1 MAEKIY
7 SIALEGKDN
16 LSSTLK
22 SVKNNIEGVGKST
35 SQLDRISE
43 RFNKIENSTAPL
55 KKKLRALQAQIA
67 QMNFDGMTD
76 NDVFVRMTA
85 KAAEMKDALGD
96 AAQAVRLMS
105 SDTAKLDAV
114 IKGMQGIAGV
124 ASIATGAIS
133 LLGNENE
140 DLQKA
145 MLKVQSAIA
154 ITNGVQQVANI
165 LNKDSILM
173 LKLKDF
179 WSKATAKDIAKQTAS
194 TIANNTVT
202 KASTVAT
209 NLNTV
214 AEIANTTATKGSTIA
229 QNAWNVAKAI
239 GKAMFGD
246 FTGLLLVGVGA
257 LTTYAL
263 ATASSTDEQ
272 EKQTKAVGKTK
283 DAVKEFASTVA
294 QNCGKQIAQ
303 LQTLTTQYASL
314 HTETEK
320 NDFIN
325 KHRKEIEGVVGA
337 TDNLRGAWEKIV
349 KEKGKIVEALI
360 EIAQAHA
367 YMAGIEKIT
376 SEYIEKRQQMLSG
389 NVKYKKWQN
398 TDIVSDATAKQ
409 MGLVEGVDYKKGGM
423 NWRGEKHNLLTPAG
437 VAKAN
442 SYEIAKSRGNRQKA
456 LDDFDNAYQKKV
468 ASYLNQA
475 KVHQTKGENL
485 LKGTGYPLN
494 GNNTPTTTSSTPR
507 KSYHGTITST
517 TSSTTKSDPIA
528 EAQQKY
534 LATIKGYQKQLQD
547 GQIDEEEF
555 REKKREALSNWYN
568 SLVNLYAEGNESA
581 KSASDDVLRQ
591 LHQHYSED
599 FNKEKQNYEK
609 EQTDLQNSLKAG
621 KIDDTDFDAAM
632 AKVLEK
638 HIPNFEKYAEKIG
651 GEAIEFLKGIKKVAE
666 YFNVNVKVNDIV
678 NTPYNSPFPDT
689 LENDYN
695 AGKLSINQQIAG
707 SEKYYEAHYANFRKQ
722 FEALAELL
730 FSGELN
736 EDSKKVVKDKLHDT
750 YENMEKT
757 RKLYTELQHLKES
770 YEKEDNRVSFLNSMS
785 SDYSTVKAQIE
796 GIQNL
801 INALGDSNLTTL
813 TKMADG
819 MGAIGAGAI
828 VAGQA
833 ISQLGANSKMAKV
846 GLVASAIGQIIV
858 GYSLAVSD
866 AAKKLGWFGWIAA
879 SLSGL
884 GIVASTISQLKGYN
898 TGGIIDG
905 NSIHGDKVL
914 ARVNSGEMVLNKR
927 QQSNLFRQLN
937 NATNNNNAVGNNV
950 VFKIHGADLIGA
962 IDNYNSKMNW

>member
-7 SIALEGKDN
+7 SISLEGKDN
-16 LSSTLK
+16 LSNTLK

-43 RFNKIENSTAPL
+43 KFGKIENSTAPL
-55 KKKLRALQAQIA
+55 KKRLRELQVMIA

-96 AAQAVRLMS
+96 ASQAVRLMS
-105 SDTAKLDAV
+105 SDTAKLDAT
-114 IKGMQGIAGV
+114 IEAMNGLAGV
-124 ASIATGAIS
+124 AGVATGAIG
-133 LLGNENE
+133 LLGTENE
-140 DLQKA
+140 DLQRA

-154 ITNGVQQVANI
+154 VMNGVQQIANV

-179 WSKATAKDIAKQTAS
+179 WSKATAKDIAKQTTA
-194 TIANNTVT
+194 TIANNTIT
-202 KASTVAT
+202 KANTVAT

-263 ATASSTDEQ
+263 ATSTSTEEQ
-272 EKQTKAVGKTK
+272 EKQTKSIGKTK

-303 LQTLTTQYASL
+303 LQTLTTQYANL
-314 HTETEK
+314 HTEVEK

-337 TDNLRGAWEKIV
+337 TDNLRGAWDKIV
-349 KEKGKIVEALI
+349 KNKDKIVNALT
-360 EIAQAHA
+360 EIAIAHG
-367 YMAGIEKIT
+367 YMASIEKKVT
-376 SEYIEKRQQMLSG
+376 AYIDKRQQMLSG
-389 NVKYKKWQN
+389 NVHYKKWQN
-398 TDIVSDATAKQ
+398 TDIVSAATAKQ
-409 MGLVEGVDYKKGGM
+409 MGLIEGVDYKKGGM
-423 NWRGEKHNLLTPAG
+423 NWKGEKHNLLTPAG
-437 VAKAN
+437 VEKAN
-442 SYEIAKSRGNRQKA
+442 AYEIAKSRKNWQKD
-456 LDDFDNAYQKKV
+456 LDKLDRVTTAEIQREIKEMTK
-468 ASYLNQA
+468 
-475 KVHQTKGENL
+475 HQTIGENL
-485 LKGTGYPLN
+485 LKGTGYNLN
-494 GNNTPTTTSSTPR
+494 GNTPTSTSSTPR
-507 KSYHGTITST
+507 YRTYNGTTST
-517 TSSTTKSDPIA
+517 TSTSQSNPVEEA
-528 EAQQKY
+528 EKKY
-534 LATIKGYQKQLQD
+534 ATTIKGYQKQLED
-547 GQIDEEEF
+547 EQIDEEEF
-555 REKKREALSNWYN
+555 REKKREAFVNLYN
-568 SLVNLYAEGNESA
+568 SLVNLYAEGNEGA
-581 KSASDDVLRQ
+581 GVAITDVLQKIRQ
-591 LHQHYSED
+591 HDIED
-599 FNKEKQNYEK
+599 FQKTKQDYEK
-609 EQTDLQNSLKAG
+609 EINELQKDLKNG
-621 KIDDTDFDAAM
+621 EIDDTEFDSEMKDILENYVGDF
-632 AKVLEK
+632 EW
-638 HIPNFEKYAEKIG
+638 FAEKIG
-651 GEAIEFLKGIKKVAE
+651 GEAQDFLKGIKKVAE
-666 YFNVNVKVNDIV
+666 YFNVKVNVNDIV
-678 NTPYNSPFPDT
+678 QKPFENPFPDT
-689 LENDYN
+689 LEEDYN
-695 AGKLSINQQIAG
+695 FFKKSDAEEYAESLKIFEAQYASYIEKLEKLQSLPITDTTTQAIEELNGKIAAVK
-707 SEKYYEAHYANFRKQ
+707 EKYAN
-722 FEALAELL
+722 
-730 FSGELN
+730 
-736 EDSKKVVKDKLHDT
+736 VK
-750 YENMEKT
+750 
-757 RKLYTELQHLKES
+757 ELQKSLADEN
-770 YEKEDNRVSFLNSMS
+770 NRVSFMNSMS
-785 SDYSTVKAQIE
+785 SDYGTFKTQIE

-819 MGAIGAGAI
+819 MGALGAGAI

-846 GLVASAIGQIIV
+846 GLIASAIGQVIV

-898 TGGIIDG
+898 TGGIIEG

-950 VFKIHGADLIGA
+950 VFTIHGADLIGA

>member
-7 SIALEGKDN
+7 SISLEGKDN
-16 LSSTLK
+16 LSNTLK

-43 RFNKIENSTAPL
+43 KFGKIENSTAPL
-55 KKKLRALQAQIA
+55 KKRLRELQVMIA

-96 AAQAVRLMS
+96 ASQAVRLMS

-114 IKGMQGIAGV
+114 IEGMQGIAGV

-133 LLGNENE
+133 LFGAENENLE
-140 DLQKA
+140 RA

-154 ITNGVQQVANI
+154 ITNGVQQIANI

-179 WSKATAKDIAKQTAS
+179 WSKAVAKDTAKQTTS
-194 TIANNTVT
+194 TIANNAVT
-202 KASTVAT
+202 KASTTAT

-263 ATASSTDEQ
+263 ATSTSTEEQ
-272 EKQTKAVGKTK
+272 EKQTKSIGKTK

-303 LQTLTTQYASL
+303 LQTLTTQYANL
-314 HTETEK
+314 HTEVEK

-337 TDNLRGAWEKIV
+337 TDNLRGAWDKIV
-349 KEKGKIVEALI
+349 KNKDKIVNALT
-360 EIAQAHA
+360 EIAIAHG
-367 YMAGIEKIT
+367 YMASIEKKVT
-376 SEYIEKRQQMLSG
+376 AYIDKRQQMLSG
-389 NVKYKKWQN
+389 NVHYKKWQN
-398 TDIVSDATAKQ
+398 TDIVSAATAKQ
-409 MGLVEGVDYKKGGM
+409 MGLIEGVDYKKGGM
-423 NWRGEKHNLLTPAG
+423 NWQWERHNLLTSSG
-437 VAKAN
+437 VEKAN
-442 SYEIAKSRGNRQKA
+442 AFEIAKSRKNFQKD
-456 LDDFDNAYQKKV
+456 LDKLDRDTRAEIQSEINEMTK
-468 ASYLNQA
+468 
-475 KVHQTKGENL
+475 HQTIGETL
-485 LKGTGYPLN
+485 LKGTGYNLN
-494 GNNTPTTTSSTPR
+494 GTTSSSTPSY
-507 KSYHGTITST
+507 KSGKTSYT
-517 TSSTTKSDPIA
+517 PNNNGSTSQNNPVEEA
-528 EAQQKY
+528 EKKY
-534 LATIKGYQKQLQD
+534 ATTIKGYQKQLED
-547 GQIDEEEF
+547 EQIDEEEF
-555 REKKREALSNWYN
+555 REKKRDAFVNLYN
-568 SLVNLYAEGNESA
+568 SLVNLYAEGNEGAGVSIT
-581 KSASDDVLRQ
+581 DVLQKIRQ
-591 LHQHYSED
+591 HDIED
-599 FNKEKQNYEK
+599 FQKTKQDYEK
-609 EQTDLQNSLKAG
+609 EINELQKDFKNG
-621 KIDDTDFDAAM
+621 EIDDKEFDSEMKDILENYVGDF
-632 AKVLEK
+632 EW
-638 HIPNFEKYAEKIG
+638 FAEKIG
-651 GEAIEFLKGIKKVAE
+651 GEAQDFLKGIKKVAE
-666 YFNVNVKVNDIV
+666 YFNVKVNVNDIIQK
-678 NTPYNSPFPDT
+678 PFNSPFPDT
-689 LENDYN
+689 LEEDYN
-695 AGKLSINQQIAG
+695 FFKKSDAEEYEESLKIFEAQYASYIDKIEKLQQLPTTDTTTQAIEELNAKVEAVK
-707 SEKYYEAHYANFRKQ
+707 EKYAN
-722 FEALAELL
+722 
-730 FSGELN
+730 
-736 EDSKKVVKDKLHDT
+736 VK
-750 YENMEKT
+750 
-757 RKLYTELQHLKES
+757 ELQKSLA
-770 YEKEDNRVSFLNSMS
+770 DDNNRVSFMNSMS
-785 SDYSTVKAQIE
+785 SYYGTFKTQIE
-796 GIQNL
+796 SIQNL

-819 MGAIGAGAI
+819 MGALGAGAI

-846 GLVASAIGQIIV
+846 GLIASAIGQVIV

-898 TGGIIDG
+898 TGGIIEG

-927 QQSNLFRQLN
+927 QQSNLFRRLN
-937 NATNNNNAVGNNV
+937 NATNNNNVVGNNV
-950 VFKIHGADLIGA
+950 VFTIHGADLIGA

>member
-7 SIALEGKDN
+7 SISLEGKDN
-16 LSSTLK
+16 LSNTLK

-43 RFNKIENSTAPL
+43 KFGKIENSTAPL
-55 KKKLRALQAQIA
+55 KKRLRELQMMIA

-96 AAQAVRLMS
+96 ASQAVRLMS

-114 IKGMQGIAGV
+114 IEGMQGIAGV

-133 LLGNENE
+133 LFGTENENLE
-140 DLQKA
+140 RA

-154 ITNGVQQVANI
+154 ITNGVQQIANI

-179 WSKATAKDIAKQTAS
+179 WSKATAKDITKQTTA
-194 TIANNTVT
+194 TIANNAVT
-202 KASTVAT
+202 KASTTAT

-263 ATASSTDEQ
+263 ATSQSTDEQ
-272 EKQTKAVGKTK
+272 EKQTNSIGKTK

-294 QNCGKQIAQ
+294 QNCGKQITQ
-303 LQTLTTQYASL
+303 LQALTTEYASL

-337 TDNLRGAWEKIV
+337 TDNLRAAWEKIV
-349 KEKGKIVEALI
+349 SKKDQIVDALI
-360 EIAQAHA
+360 AIAKAHG
-367 YMAGIEKIT
+367 YMAAAERLT
-376 SEYIEKRQQMLSG
+376 TEYIEKRQQMESG
-389 NVKYKKWQN
+389 NVHYKKWQN
-398 TDIVSDATAKQ
+398 TDIVSAATAKQ
-409 MGLVEGVDYKKGGM
+409 MGLIEGVDYKKGGM
-423 NWRGEKHNLLTPAG
+423 NWKGEKHNLLTPAG
-437 VAKAN
+437 VTKAN
-442 SYEIAKSRGNRQKA
+442 AFEIAKSRKNFQKN
-456 LDDFDNAYQKKV
+456 LDNLDNEYQRKFEDLYNKSKK
-468 ASYLNQA
+468 SEENA
-475 KVHQTKGENL
+475 KNL

-494 GNNTPTTTSSTPR
+494 GSTPTSTSSTPR
-507 KSYHGTITST
+507 YNSYRGTTS
-517 TSSTTKSDPIA
+517 TSSTTQNNPI
-528 EAQQKY
+528 EDVQRKY
-534 LATIKGYQKQLQD
+534 LTTIKGYQKQLED
-547 GQIDEEEF
+547 EQIDEEEF
-555 REKKREALSNWYN
+555 REKKREAFVNLYN
-568 SLVNLYAEGNESA
+568 SLVNLYAEGNEGA
-581 KSASDDVLRQ
+581 GVAITDVLNKIRQ
-591 LHQHYSED
+591 HDTED
-599 FNKEKQNYEK
+599 FKAEQKDYQDEVKDLEK
-609 EQTDLQNSLKAG
+609 SLLDGEISDA
-621 KIDDTDFDAAM
+621 DFDATM
-632 AKVLEK
+632 KDILSDYVE
-638 HIPNFEKYAEKIG
+638 NFKWYAEKLG
-651 GEAIEFLKGIKKVAE
+651 GEAKEFFDGISILAKNFDVKVS
-666 YFNVNVKVNDIV
+666 VNDIV
-678 NTPYNSPFPDT
+678 QKPFENPFPDT
-689 LENDYN
+689 LEEDYN
-695 AGKLSINQQIAG
+695 FFKKSDAEEYAESLKIFEAQYASYIEKLEKLQQLPTTDATTQAIEELNAKIEAVK
-707 SEKYYEAHYANFRKQ
+707 EKYAN
-722 FEALAELL
+722 
-730 FSGELN
+730 
-736 EDSKKVVKDKLHDT
+736 VK
-750 YENMEKT
+750 
-757 RKLYTELQHLKES
+757 ELQKSLVDEN
-770 YEKEDNRVSFLNSMS
+770 NRVSFLNSLTN
-785 SDYSTVKAQIE
+785 DYGTFKTQIE

-801 INALGDSNLTTL
+801 INAFGDSNLTTL

-819 MGAIGAGAI
+819 MGALGAGAI
-828 VAGQA
+828 MAGQA
-833 ISQLGANSKMAKV
+833 IAQLGANSKMAKV
-846 GLVASAIGQIIV
+846 GLIASAIGQVIV

-898 TGGIIDG
+898 TGGIIEG

-937 NATNNNNAVGNNV
+937 NSTNNASAFGGNV
-950 VFKIHGADLIGA
+950 TFTIHGSELVGV

>member
-7 SIALEGKDN
+7 SISLEGKDN
-16 LSSTLK
+16 LSNTLK

-55 KKKLRALQAQIA
+55 KKRLRELQAMIA

-96 AAQAVRLMS
+96 ASQAVRLMS

-114 IKGMQGIAGV
+114 IEGMQGIAGV

-133 LLGNENE
+133 LFGTENENLE
-140 DLQKA
+140 RA

-154 ITNGVQQVANI
+154 ITNGVQQIANI

-194 TIANNTVT
+194 TIANNAVT
-202 KASTVAT
+202 KASTTAT

-229 QNAWNVAKAI
+229 QNAWNVAKAV
-239 GKAMFGD
+239 GKALFGD

-263 ATASSTDEQ
+263 ATSQSTDEQ
-272 EKQTKAVGKTK
+272 EKQTQSIGKTK
-283 DAVKEFASTVA
+283 DTIKEFASTVA
-294 QNCGKQIAQ
+294 QNCGKQITQ
-303 LQTLTTQYASL
+303 LQALTTEYASL

-337 TDNLRGAWEKIV
+337 TDNLRAAWEKIV
-349 KEKGKIVEALI
+349 SKKDQIVAALI
-360 EIAQAHA
+360 AIAKAHG
-367 YMAGIEKIT
+367 YMAAAERLT
-376 SEYIEKRQQMLSG
+376 TEYIEKRQQMESG
-389 NVKYKKWQN
+389 NVHYKKWQN
-398 TDIVSDATAKQ
+398 TDIVSAATAKQ
-409 MGLVEGVDYKKGGM
+409 MGLIEGVDYKKGGM
-423 NWRGEKHNLLTPAG
+423 NWKGEKHNLLTNAG
-437 VAKAN
+437 VEKAN
-442 SYEIAKSRGNRQKA
+442 SFEIAKSRKNWQKN
-456 LDDFDNAYQKKV
+456 LDNLDKEYQRKFEDLYNKSKKSEENAK
-468 ASYLNQA
+468 
-475 KVHQTKGENL
+475 NL

-494 GNNTPTTTSSTPR
+494 GNNTPTSTSSTPR
-507 KSYHGTITST
+507 YNSYRGTTPS
-517 TSSTTKSDPIA
+517 SSTTQNNPVEDVQRKF
-528 EAQQKY
+528 
-534 LATIKGYQKQLQD
+534 LTTVKGYQKQLED
-547 GQIDEEEF
+547 EQIDEEEF
-555 REKKREALSNWYN
+555 REKKREAFVNLYN
-568 SLVNLYAEGNESA
+568 SLVNLYAEGNEGA
-581 KSASDDVLRQ
+581 GVAITDVLNKIRQ
-591 LHQHYSED
+591 HDTED
-599 FNKEKQNYEK
+599 FKAEQKDYQDEVKDLEK
-609 EQTDLQNSLKAG
+609 SLLDGEISDA
-621 KIDDTDFDAAM
+621 DFDATM
-632 AKVLEK
+632 KDILSDY
-638 HIPNFEKYAEKIG
+638 IDNFKWYAEKLG
-651 GEAIEFLKGIKKVAE
+651 GEAKEFFDGISILAKNFDVKVS
-666 YFNVNVKVNDIV
+666 VNDIIQKPFE
-678 NTPYNSPFPDT
+678 NPFPDT
-689 LENDYN
+689 LEEDYN
-695 AGKLSINQQIAG
+695 FFKKSDAEEYAESLKIFEAQYASYIEKLEKLRQLPQTEATTQAIEELNAKIA
-707 SEKYYEAHYANFRKQ
+707 SVKEKYAN
-722 FEALAELL
+722 
-730 FSGELN
+730 
-736 EDSKKVVKDKLHDT
+736 VK
-750 YENMEKT
+750 
-757 RKLYTELQHLKES
+757 ELQKSLVDEN
-770 YEKEDNRVSFLNSMS
+770 NRVSFMNSMAN
-785 SDYSTVKAQIE
+785 DYGTFKTQIE

-819 MGAIGAGAI
+819 MGALGAGAI
-828 VAGQA
+828 LAGQA

-846 GLVASAIGQIIV
+846 GLIASAIGQVIV

-898 TGGIIDG
+898 TGGIIEG

-937 NATNNNNAVGNNV
+937 NATNNASAFGGNV
-950 VFKIHGADLIGA
+950 TFTIHGSELIGVL
-962 IDNYNSKMNW
+962 DNYNSKMNW

>member
-7 SIALEGKDN
+7 SISLEGKDN
-16 LSSTLK
+16 LSNTLK
-22 SVKNNIEGVGKST
+22 SVKNNIEGVSKST

-43 RFNKIENSTAPL
+43 RFGKIENSTAPL
-55 KKKLRALQAQIA
+55 KKRLRELQAMIA
-67 QMNFDGMTD
+67 QMNFDGITD

-85 KAAEMKDALGD
+85 KAAEMKDSLGD
-96 AAQAVRLMS
+96 ASQAVRLMS

-114 IKGMQGIAGV
+114 IEGMQGIAGV

-133 LLGNENE
+133 LFGTENENLE
-140 DLQKA
+140 RA

-154 ITNGVQQVANI
+154 ITNGVQQIANI

-194 TIANNTVT
+194 TIANNAVT
-202 KASTVAT
+202 KASTTAT

-263 ATASSTDEQ
+263 ATSNSTEEQ
-272 EKQTKAVGKTK
+272 EKQTNSIGKTK

-294 QNCGKQIAQ
+294 QECGKQIAQ

-314 HTETEK
+314 HTEVEK

-337 TDNLRGAWEKIV
+337 TDNLRGAWDKIV
-349 KEKGKIVEALI
+349 KNKDRIVNALT
-360 EIAQAHA
+360 EIAIAHG
-367 YMAGIEKIT
+367 YMADIEST
-376 SEYIEKRQQMLSG
+376 VTEYIKKRQQMLNG
-389 NVKYKKWQN
+389 YVHYKKWQN
-398 TDIVSDATAKQ
+398 TDIVSADAAKK
-409 MGLVEGVDYKKGGM
+409 MGLIEGVDYKKGGM
-423 NWRGEKHNLLTPAG
+423 NWQGEKHNLLTPAG
-437 VAKAN
+437 VEKAN
-442 SYEIAKSRGNRQKA
+442 AFEIAKSRGNIQKQIDNLDRETNA
-456 LDDFDNAYQKKV
+456 LIKSKINEMTK
-468 ASYLNQA
+468 
-475 KVHQTKGENL
+475 HQTKGENL
-485 LKGTGYPLN
+485 LKGTGYNLN
-494 GNNTPTTTSSTPR
+494 GSTPTSTSSTPKYNSYHGTTSST
-507 KSYHGTITST
+507 ST
-517 TSSTTKSDPIA
+517 TQNNPVE
-528 EAQQKY
+528 EAQRKY
-534 LATIKGYQKQLQD
+534 LTTIKGYQKQLED
-547 GQIDEEEF
+547 EQIDETEF
-555 REKKREALSNWYN
+555 REKKREAFVNLYN

-695 AGKLSINQQIAG
+695 AGKLSINQQIAD

-722 FEALAELL
+722 FEALKELL

-750 YENMEKT
+750 YENMEKA

-770 YEKEDNRVSFLNSMS
+770 YEKEDNRVSFMNSMAN
-785 SDYSTVKAQIE
+785 DYATFKTQIE

-819 MGAIGAGAI
+819 MGALGAGAI

-898 TGGIIDG
+898 TGGIIEG

-937 NATNNNNAVGNNV
+937 NATYNNNAVGNNV
-950 VFKIHGADLIGA
+950 TFTIHGADLIGA

>member
-7 SIALEGKDN
+7 SISLEGKDN
-16 LSSTLK
+16 LSNTLK

-43 RFNKIENSTAPL
+43 KFGKIENSTAPL
-55 KKKLRALQAQIA
+55 KKRLRELQAMIA
-67 QMNFDGMTD
+67 QMNFDGLTD

-96 AAQAVRLMS
+96 ASQAVRLMS

-114 IKGMQGIAGV
+114 IEGMQGIAGV

-133 LLGNENE
+133 LFGTENENLE
-140 DLQKA
+140 RA

-154 ITNGVQQVANI
+154 ITNGVQQIANI

-179 WSKATAKDIAKQTAS
+179 WSKATAKDITKQTTA
-194 TIANNTVT
+194 TIANNAVT
-202 KASTVAT
+202 KASTTAT

-263 ATASSTDEQ
+263 ATSQSTDEQ
-272 EKQTKAVGKTK
+272 EKQTNSIGKTK

-294 QNCGKQIAQ
+294 QNCGKQITQ
-303 LQTLTTQYASL
+303 LQALTTEYASL

-337 TDNLRGAWEKIV
+337 TDNLRAAWEKIV
-349 KEKGKIVEALI
+349 SKKDQIVDALI
-360 EIAQAHA
+360 AIAKAHG
-367 YMAGIEKIT
+367 YMAAAERLT
-376 SEYIEKRQQMLSG
+376 TEYIEKRQQMESG
-389 NVKYKKWQN
+389 NVHYKKWEN

-423 NWRGEKHNLLTPAG
+423 NWKGEKHNLLTPAG
-437 VAKAN
+437 VTKAN
-442 SYEIAKSRGNRQKA
+442 AYEVAKSRKNFQKNIDN
-456 LDDFDNAYQKKV
+456 LDKEYQRKFEDLYNKSKK
-468 ASYLNQA
+468 SEESA
-475 KVHQTKGENL
+475 KNL

-494 GNNTPTTTSSTPR
+494 GNSTPTSTSSTPR
-507 KSYHGTITST
+507 YNSYRGTTPS
-517 TSSTTKSDPIA
+517 SSTTQNNPVEDVQRKF
-528 EAQQKY
+528 
-534 LATIKGYQKQLQD
+534 LTTVKGYQKQLED
-547 GQIDEEEF
+547 EQIDEEEF
-555 REKKREALSNWYN
+555 REKKREAFVNLYN
-568 SLVNLYAEGNESA
+568 SLVNLYAEGNEGA
-581 KSASDDVLRQ
+581 GVAITDVLNKIRQ
-591 LHQHYSED
+591 HDTED
-599 FNKEKQNYEK
+599 FKAEQKDYQDEVKDLEK
-609 EQTDLQNSLKAG
+609 SLLDGEISDA
-621 KIDDTDFDAAM
+621 DFDATM
-632 AKVLEK
+632 KDILSDY
-638 HIPNFEKYAEKIG
+638 IDNFKWYAEKLG
-651 GEAIEFLKGIKKVAE
+651 GEAKEFFDGISILAKNFDVKVS
-666 YFNVNVKVNDIV
+666 VNDIIQKPFE
-678 NTPYNSPFPDT
+678 NPFPDT
-689 LENDYN
+689 LEEDYN
-695 AGKLSINQQIAG
+695 FFKKSDAEEYAESLKIFEAQYASYIEKLEKLRQLPQTEATTQAIEELNAKIA
-707 SEKYYEAHYANFRKQ
+707 SVKEKYAN
-722 FEALAELL
+722 
-730 FSGELN
+730 
-736 EDSKKVVKDKLHDT
+736 VK
-750 YENMEKT
+750 
-757 RKLYTELQHLKES
+757 ELQKSLVDEN
-770 YEKEDNRVSFLNSMS
+770 NRVSFMNSITN
-785 SDYSTVKAQIE
+785 DYSTFKTQIE

-801 INALGDSNLTTL
+801 INAFGDSNLTTL

-819 MGAIGAGAI
+819 MGALGAGAI

-833 ISQLGANSKMAKV
+833 IAQLGANSKMAKV
-846 GLVASAIGQIIV
+846 GLIASAIGQVIV
-858 GYSLAVSD
+858 GYSIAVSD

-898 TGGIIDG
+898 TGGIIEG

-950 VFKIHGADLIGA
+950 VFTIHGADLIGA

>member
-7 SIALEGKDN
+7 SISLEGKDN

-35 SQLDRISE
+35 SQLDRITE
-43 RFNKIENSTAPL
+43 KFGKIENSTAPL
-55 KKKLRALQAQIA
+55 KKRLRELQAMIA

-96 AAQAVRLMS
+96 ASQAVRLMS

-114 IKGMQGIAGV
+114 IEGMQGIAGV

-133 LLGNENE
+133 LLGTENE
-140 DLQKA
+140 DLQRA

-179 WSKATAKDIAKQTAS
+179 WSKATAKDIAKQTTA
-194 TIANNTVT
+194 TIANNAVT
-202 KASTVAT
+202 KASTTAT

-272 EKQTKAVGKTK
+272 EKQTKSIGKTK

-303 LQTLTTQYASL
+303 LQALTTEYASL

-337 TDNLRGAWEKIV
+337 TDNLRAAWEKIV
-349 KEKGKIVEALI
+349 NKKDDIVKALI
-360 EIAQAHA
+360 EIAKAHG
-367 YMAGIEKIT
+367 YMAAAERLT
-376 SEYIEKRQQMLSG
+376 TEYIEKRQQMESG
-389 NVKYKKWQN
+389 NVHYKKWEK
-398 TDIVSDATAKQ
+398 TDIVSADATKK
-409 MGLVEGVDYKKGGM
+409 MGLIEGVDYKKGGM
-423 NWRGEKHNLLTPAG
+423 NWKGEKHNLLTPAG

-442 SYEIAKSRGNRQKA
+442 AFEIAKSRKNWQKD
-456 LDDFDNAYQKKV
+456 LDKLDKEYQRKFEDLYNKSKKSEENAK
-468 ASYLNQA
+468 
-475 KVHQTKGENL
+475 NL
-485 LKGTGYPLN
+485 VKGTGYPLN
-494 GNNTPTTTSSTPR
+494 GNSTPTSTSSTPKYR
-507 KSYHGTITST
+507 NYNGTTST
-517 TSSTTKSDPIA
+517 TSSTQSNPVED
-528 EAQQKY
+528 AQRKY
-534 LATIKGYQKQLQD
+534 LTTIKGYQKQLED
-547 GQIDEEEF
+547 EQIDEEEF
-555 REKKREALSNWYN
+555 REKKRDALVNIYN
-568 SLVNLYAEGNESA
+568 SLVNLYAEGNEGA
-581 KSASDDVLRQ
+581 GVAITDVLQKIRQ
-591 LHQHYSED
+591 HDIED
-599 FNKEKQNYEK
+599 FQKTKQDYENEINELQK
-609 EQTDLQNSLKAG
+609 DLKNG
-621 KIDDTDFDAAM
+621 EIDDNEFDSEMKDILENYVGDF
-632 AKVLEK
+632 EW
-638 HIPNFEKYAEKIG
+638 FAEKIG
-651 GEAIEFLKGIKKVAE
+651 GEAQDFLKGIKKVAE
-666 YFNVNVKVNDIV
+666 YFNVEVNVNDILQK
-678 NTPYNSPFPDT
+678 PFESPFPDT
-689 LENDYN
+689 LEEDYN
-695 AGKLSINQQIAG
+695 FFKKSDAEEYAESLKIFEAQYASYIDKIEKLQQLPTTDTTTQAIEELNGKVEAVK
-707 SEKYYEAHYANFRKQ
+707 EKYAN
-722 FEALAELL
+722 
-730 FSGELN
+730 
-736 EDSKKVVKDKLHDT
+736 VK
-750 YENMEKT
+750 
-757 RKLYTELQHLKES
+757 ELQKSLEN
-770 YEKEDNRVSFLNSMS
+770 ENNRVSFMNSMTN
-785 SDYSTVKAQIE
+785 DYSTFKTQIE

-819 MGAIGAGAI
+819 MGALGAGAI
-828 VAGQA
+828 IAGQA

-846 GLVASAIGQIIV
+846 GLIASAIGQVIV

-937 NATNNNNAVGNNV
+937 NATNNASAMGGNV
-950 VFKIHGADLIGA
+950 TFTIHGSELVGV
-962 IDNYNSKMNW
+962 IDNHKSKMNW

>member
-7 SIALEGKDN
+7 SISLEGKDN
-16 LSSTLK
+16 LSNTLK
-22 SVKNNIEGVGKST
+22 SVKNNIEGVSKST

-55 KKKLRALQAQIA
+55 KKRLRELQAMIA
-67 QMNFDGMTD
+67 QMNFDGLTD

-96 AAQAVRLMS
+96 ASQAVRLMS
-105 SDTAKLDAV
+105 SDTAKLDAT
-114 IKGMQGIAGV
+114 IEAMQGLAGV
-124 ASIATGAIS
+124 AGVATGAIG
-133 LLGNENE
+133 LLGTENE
-140 DLQKA
+140 DLQRA

-154 ITNGVQQVANI
+154 VMNGVQQIANV

-179 WSKATAKDIAKQTAS
+179 WSKAVAKDTAKQTAS
-194 TIANNTVT
+194 TIANNTIT
-202 KASTVAT
+202 KANTVAT

-263 ATASSTDEQ
+263 ATSQSTEEQ
-272 EKQTKAVGKTK
+272 EKQTNSIGKTK
-283 DAVKEFASTVA
+283 DAVKEFATTVA
-294 QNCGKQIAQ
+294 QNCGKQITQ
-303 LQTLTTQYASL
+303 LQALTTEYASL

-337 TDNLRGAWEKIV
+337 TDNLRAAWEKIV
-349 KEKGKIVEALI
+349 SKKDQIVAALI
-360 EIAQAHA
+360 AIAKAHG
-367 YMAGIEKIT
+367 YMAAAERLT
-376 SEYIEKRQQMLSG
+376 TEYIEKRQQMESG
-389 NVKYKKWQN
+389 NVHYKKWEN

-423 NWRGEKHNLLTPAG
+423 NWKGEKHNLLTPAG

-442 SYEIAKSRGNRQKA
+442 AYEIAKSLKNRQKN
-456 LDDFDNAYQKKV
+456 LDNVDKEYNRKFQDLYNKSKKSEENA
-468 ASYLNQA
+468 
-475 KVHQTKGENL
+475 ENL

-494 GNNTPTTTSSTPR
+494 GSTPTSTSSTP
-507 KSYHGTITST
+507 KYNSYRGTTPS
-517 TSSTTKSDPIA
+517 SSTTQNNPVEDVQRKF
-528 EAQQKY
+528 
-534 LATIKGYQKQLQD
+534 LTTVKGYQKQLED
-547 GQIDEEEF
+547 EQINEEEF
-555 REKKREALSNWYN
+555 REKKREAFVNLYN
-568 SLVNLYAEGNESA
+568 SLVNLYAEGNEGA
-581 KSASDDVLRQ
+581 GVAITDVLNKIRQ
-591 LHQHYSED
+591 HDTED
-599 FNKEKQNYEK
+599 FKAEQKDYQDEVKDLEK
-609 EQTDLQNSLKAG
+609 SLLDG
-621 KIDDTDFDAAM
+621 EIDEADFDASM
-632 AKVLEK
+632 KDILSDYVE
-638 HIPNFEKYAEKIG
+638 NFKWYAEKLG
-651 GEAIEFLKGIKKVAE
+651 GEAKEFFDGISILAKNFDVKVS
-666 YFNVNVKVNDIV
+666 VNDIV
-678 NTPYNSPFPDT
+678 QKPFENPFPDT
-689 LENDYN
+689 LEEDYN
-695 AGKLSINQQIAG
+695 FFKKSDAEEYAESLKIFEAQYASYIEKLEKLRQLPQTEATTQAIEELNAKIA
-707 SEKYYEAHYANFRKQ
+707 SVKEKYAN
-722 FEALAELL
+722 
-730 FSGELN
+730 
-736 EDSKKVVKDKLHDT
+736 VK
-750 YENMEKT
+750 
-757 RKLYTELQHLKES
+757 ELQKSLVDEN
-770 YEKEDNRVSFLNSMS
+770 NRVSFMNSMTN
-785 SDYSTVKAQIE
+785 DYSTFKTQIE

-801 INALGDSNLTTL
+801 INALGDSNLSTL
-813 TKMADG
+813 NKMADG
-819 MGAIGAGAI
+819 MGALGAGAI

-846 GLVASAIGQIIV
+846 GLIASAIGQIIV

-898 TGGIIDG
+898 TGGIIEG

-937 NATNNNNAVGNNV
+937 NATYNNNAVGNNV
-950 VFKIHGADLIGA
+950 VFTIHGADLIGA
-962 IDNYNSKMNW
+962 IDNYNNKMNW

>member
-7 SIALEGKDN
+7 SISLEGKDN
-16 LSSTLK
+16 LSNTLK

-55 KKKLRALQAQIA
+55 KKRLRELQAMIA
-67 QMNFDGMTD
+67 QMNFDGLTD

-96 AAQAVRLMS
+96 ASQAVRLMS
-105 SDTAKLDAV
+105 SDTAKLDAT
-114 IKGMQGIAGV
+114 IEAMQGLAGV
-124 ASIATGAIS
+124 AGVATGAIS
-133 LLGNENE
+133 LLGTENE
-140 DLQKA
+140 DLQRA

-154 ITNGVQQVANI
+154 VMNGVQQIANV

-179 WSKATAKDIAKQTAS
+179 WSKATAKDIAKQTTA
-194 TIANNTVT
+194 TIANNTIT

-263 ATASSTDEQ
+263 ATSNSTEEQ
-272 EKQTKAVGKTK
+272 EKQTNSIGKTK
-283 DAVKEFASTVA
+283 EAVKEFATTVA

-303 LQTLTTQYASL
+303 LETLTTQYTSL
-314 HTETEK
+314 HTEVEK

-337 TDNLRGAWEKIV
+337 TDNLRGAWDKIVKNKDRIVNALTEIAIAHGHMANIEKIV
-349 KEKGKIVEALI
+349 TA
-360 EIAQAHA
+360 
-367 YMAGIEKIT
+367 
-376 SEYIEKRQQMLSG
+376 YIEKRQQMLSG
-389 NVKYKKWQN
+389 SVHYKKWQN
-398 TDIVSDATAKQ
+398 TDIVSNENIKQ

-423 NWRGEKHNLLTPAG
+423 NWKGEKHNLLTPAG
-437 VAKAN
+437 VEKAN
-442 SYEIAKSRGNRQKA
+442 AFEIAKSRKNFQKD
-456 LDDFDNAYQKKV
+456 LDKLDRDTRAEIQSEIKEMTK
-468 ASYLNQA
+468 
-475 KVHQTKGENL
+475 HQTIGENL

-494 GNNTPTTTSSTPR
+494 GSTPTSTSSTPR
-507 KSYHGTITST
+507 YNSYHGNTS
-517 TSSTTKSDPIA
+517 TSSTTQNNPVEDVQRKF
-528 EAQQKY
+528 
-534 LATIKGYQKQLQD
+534 LTTVKGYQKQLED
-547 GQIDEEEF
+547 EQIDEEEF
-555 REKKREALSNWYN
+555 REKKREAFVNLYN
-568 SLVNLYAEGNESA
+568 SLVNLYAEGNEGAGVAITDVLNKIRQHDTEDFKAEQKDYQDEVKDLEKSLLDGEISDADFDATMKDILSDYIDNFKWYAEKLGGEA
-581 KSASDDVLRQ
+581 KEFFDGISILAKNFDVKVSVNDIIQKPFENPFPYTLEEDYNFFKKSDAEEYAESLKIFEAQYASYIEKLEKLRQ
-591 LHQHYSED
+591 LP
-599 FNKEKQNYEK
+599 
-609 EQTDLQNSLKAG
+609 QTEATTQAIEELNA
-621 KIDDTDFDAAM
+621 KIASV
-632 AKVLEK
+632 K
-638 HIPNFEKYAEKIG
+638 EKYA
-651 GEAIEFLKGIKKVAE
+651 
-666 YFNVNVKVNDIV
+666 NVK
-678 NTPYNSPFPDT
+678 
-689 LENDYN
+689 
-695 AGKLSINQQIAG
+695 
-707 SEKYYEAHYANFRKQ
+707 
-722 FEALAELL
+722 
-730 FSGELN
+730 
-736 EDSKKVVKDKLHDT
+736 
-750 YENMEKT
+750 
-757 RKLYTELQHLKES
+757 ELQKSLVDEN
-770 YEKEDNRVSFLNSMS
+770 NRVSFMNSMAN
-785 SDYSTVKAQIE
+785 DYGTFKTQIE

-819 MGAIGAGAI
+819 MGALGAGAI
-828 VAGQA
+828 LAGQA

-846 GLVASAIGQIIV
+846 GLIASAIGQVIV

-898 TGGIIDG
+898 TGGIIEG

-937 NATNNNNAVGNNV
+937 NATNNASAFGGNV
-950 VFKIHGADLIGA
+950 TFTIHGSELIGVL
-962 IDNYNSKMNW
+962 DNYNSKMNW

>member
-7 SIALEGKDN
+7 SISLEGKDN
-16 LSSTLK
+16 LSNTLK

-35 SQLDRISE
+35 SQLDKISE
-43 RFNKIENSTAPL
+43 KFGKIENSTAPL
-55 KKKLRALQAQIA
+55 KKRLRELQAMIA

-96 AAQAVRLMS
+96 ARQAVLLMS

-114 IKGMQGIAGV
+114 IEGMQGIAGV

-133 LLGNENE
+133 LFGTENENLE
-140 DLQKA
+140 RA

-154 ITNGVQQVANI
+154 ITNGVQQIANI

-179 WSKATAKDIAKQTAS
+179 WSKATAKDIAKQTTA
-194 TIANNTVT
+194 TIANNAVT
-202 KASTVAT
+202 KASTTAT

-263 ATASSTDEQ
+263 ATSQSTDEQ
-272 EKQTKAVGKTK
+272 EKQTQSIGKTK
-283 DAVKEFASTVA
+283 DAVKEFATTVA

-303 LQTLTTQYASL
+303 LQALTTEYASL

-337 TDNLRGAWEKIV
+337 TDNLRAAWEKIV
-349 KEKGKIVEALI
+349 NKKDDIVKALM
-360 EIAQAHA
+360 EIAKAHG
-367 YMAGIEKIT
+367 YMAAAERLT
-376 SEYIEKRQQMLSG
+376 TEYIEKRQQMESG
-389 NVKYKKWQN
+389 NVHYKKWEN
-398 TDIVSDATAKQ
+398 TDIVSADAAKK
-409 MGLVEGVDYKKGGM
+409 MGLIEGVDYKKGGM
-423 NWRGEKHNLLTPAG
+423 NWKGEKHDLLTPAG

-442 SYEIAKSRGNRQKA
+442 AFEIAKSRKNFQKN
-456 LDDFDNAYQKKV
+456 LDNLDKEYQRKFEDLYNKSKKSEENAKNLV
-468 ASYLNQA
+468 
-475 KVHQTKGENL
+475 KGS
-485 LKGTGYPLN
+485 GYPLD
-494 GNNTPTTTSSTPR
+494 GSTPTSTSSTPR
-507 KSYHGTITST
+507 YRTYNGTTST
-517 TSSTTKSDPIA
+517 TSTSQNNPVEDV
-528 EAQQKY
+528 QRKY
-534 LATIKGYQKQLQD
+534 LTTIKGYQKQLED
-547 GQIDEEEF
+547 EQIDETEF
-555 REKKREALSNWYN
+555 REKKREAFVNLYN
-568 SLVNLYAEGNESA
+568 SLVNLYAEGNDGA
-581 KSASDDVLRQ
+581 GVAITDVLQKIRQ
-591 LHQHYSED
+591 HDTED
-599 FNKEKQNYEK
+599 FKAEQKDYQDEVKELEK
-609 EQTDLQNSLKAG
+609 SLLDG
-621 KIDDTDFDAAM
+621 EIDDTEFDATM
-632 AKVLEK
+632 KDILSDYVE
-638 HIPNFEKYAEKIG
+638 NFKWYAEKLG
-651 GEAIEFLKGIKKVAE
+651 GEAKEFFDGISILAKNFDVKVS
-666 YFNVNVKVNDIV
+666 VNDIV
-678 NTPYNSPFPDT
+678 QKPFDSPFADT
-689 LENDYN
+689 LEEDYN
-695 AGKLSINQQIAG
+695 FFKKSDAEEYEESLKIFEAQYASYIDKIEKLQQLPTTDTTTQAIEELNAKIAAVK
-707 SEKYYEAHYANFRKQ
+707 EKYAN
-722 FEALAELL
+722 
-730 FSGELN
+730 
-736 EDSKKVVKDKLHDT
+736 VKDLQKSLAD
-750 YENMEKT
+750 EN
-757 RKLYTELQHLKES
+757 
-770 YEKEDNRVSFLNSMS
+770 NRVSFMNSMTN
-785 SDYSTVKAQIE
+785 DYGTFKTQIE

-819 MGAIGAGAI
+819 MGALCAGAI

-846 GLVASAIGQIIV
+846 GLIASAIGQVIV

-898 TGGIIDG
+898 TGGIIEG

-914 ARVNSGEMVLNKR
+914 ARINSGEMVLNKR

-937 NATNNNNAVGNNV
+937 NATYNNNAVGNNV
-950 VFKIHGADLIGA
+950 VFTIHGSELVGV

>member
-16 LSSTLK
+16 LSNTLK

-43 RFNKIENSTAPL
+43 RFAKIENSTAPL
-55 KKKLRALQAQIA
+55 KKRLRELQAMIA
-67 QMNFDGMTD
+67 QMNFDGLTD

-85 KAAEMKDALGD
+85 QAAQMKDALGD

-114 IKGMQGIAGV
+114 ITGMQGIAGV

-140 DLQKA
+140 DLQRA

-179 WSKATAKDIAKQTAS
+179 WSKALAKDTAKQTAS

-229 QNAWNVAKAI
+229 QNAWNVAKAV

-263 ATASSTDEQ
+263 ATSNSTDEQ
-272 EKQTKAVGKTK
+272 EKQTKSIGKTK

-303 LQTLTTQYASL
+303 LQTLTTQYSSL
-314 HTETEK
+314 HTEAEK

-325 KHRKEIEGVVGA
+325 KHRKEIEGVTGA

-349 KEKGKIVEALI
+349 KNKDKIVKALT
-360 EIAQAHA
+360 EIAIAHG
-367 YMAGIEKIT
+367 YMANIEKKVT
-376 SEYIEKRQQMLSG
+376 AYIEKRQQMLSG

-398 TDIVSDATAKQ
+398 TDIVNDENIKQ
-409 MGLVEGVDYKKGGM
+409 MGLIEGVDYKKGGM
-423 NWRGEKHNLLTPAG
+423 NWKGQKHNLLTPAG

-442 SYEIAKSRGNRQKA
+442 AFEIAKSRGNHQKA
-456 LDDFDNAYQKKV
+456 LDKLDRDTRAEIRNEIKEMTK
-468 ASYLNQA
+468 
-475 KVHQTKGENL
+475 HQTLGENL
-485 LKGTGYPLN
+485 LKGTGYNLN
-494 GNNTPTTTSSTPR
+494 GSTPSTSSTPKY
-507 KSYHGTITST
+507 KSYNGTTST
-517 TSSTTKSDPIA
+517 TSSNTSSNTQSDPIA

-534 LATIKGYQKQLQD
+534 LTTVKGYQKQLED
-547 GQIDEEEF
+547 EQIDEEEF
-555 REKKREALSNWYN
+555 REKKREAFVNLYN
-568 SLVNLYAEGNESA
+568 NLVNLYAEGNDGA
-581 KSASDDVLRQ
+581 GVAITDVLQKIRQ
-591 LHQHYSED
+591 HDTED
-599 FNKEKQNYEK
+599 FKAEQKDYQDEVKDLEKSYLDGE
-609 EQTDLQNSLKAG
+609 
-621 KIDDTDFDAAM
+621 IDEADFDATM
-632 AKVLEK
+632 KDILSDYVD
-638 HIPNFEKYAEKIG
+638 NFKWYAEKLG
-651 GEAIEFLKGIKKVAE
+651 GEAKEFFDGISVLAKNFGVKVE
-666 YFNVNVKVNDIV
+666 VNDILQK
-678 NTPYNSPFPDT
+678 PFDSPFPDT
-689 LENDYN
+689 LEEDYN
-695 AGKLSINQQIAG
+695 FFKKSEAEDLAESLKILEAQYASYIEKIEKLKQLPTTDATTQAIEELNAKVVAVK
-707 SEKYYEAHYANFRKQ
+707 EKYAN
-722 FEALAELL
+722 
-730 FSGELN
+730 
-736 EDSKKVVKDKLHDT
+736 VK
-750 YENMEKT
+750 
-757 RKLYTELQHLKES
+757 ELQKSLEN
-770 YEKEDNRVSFLNSMS
+770 EDNRVSFINSMAN
-785 SDYSTVKAQIE
+785 DYGTFKTQIE

-937 NATNNNNAVGNNV
+937 NATYNNNAVGNNV

>member
-7 SIALEGKDN
+7 SISLEGKDN
-16 LSSTLK
+16 LSNTLK
-22 SVKNNIEGVGKST
+22 SVKNNIEGVTKST

-43 RFNKIENSTAPL
+43 KFGKIENSTAPL
-55 KKKLRALQAQIA
+55 KKRLRELQAMIA

-96 AAQAVRLMS
+96 ASQAVRLMS

-114 IKGMQGIAGV
+114 IEGMQGIAGV

-133 LLGNENE
+133 LFGTENENLE
-140 DLQKA
+140 RA

-154 ITNGVQQVANI
+154 ITNGVQQIANI

-194 TIANNTVT
+194 TIANNAVT
-202 KASTVAT
+202 KASTTAT

-263 ATASSTDEQ
+263 ATSQSTDEQ

-303 LQTLTTQYASL
+303 LQTLTTQYSSL
-314 HTETEK
+314 HTEVEK

-337 TDNLRGAWEKIV
+337 TDNLRGAWDKIV
-349 KEKGKIVEALI
+349 KNKDKIVNALT
-360 EIAQAHA
+360 EIAIAHA
-367 YMAGIEKIT
+367 YMTSIEKKV
-376 SEYIEKRQQMLSG
+376 SAYIEKRQQMLSG

-398 TDIVSDATAKQ
+398 TDIVNDENIKQ
-409 MGLVEGVDYKKGGM
+409 MGLVEGIDYKKGGM
-423 NWRGEKHNLLTPAG
+423 NWKGEKHNLLTPSG

-442 SYEIAKSRGNRQKA
+442 AFEITKSRKNWQKN
-456 LDDFDNAYQKKV
+456 LDKLDRDTRAEIQSEIKEMTK
-468 ASYLNQA
+468 
-475 KVHQTKGENL
+475 HQTLGDNL
-485 LKGTGYPLN
+485 LKGTGY
-494 GNNTPTTTSSTPR
+494 NNTPTTSSTP
-507 KSYHGTITST
+507 KYNSHHGTTST
-517 TSSTTKSDPIA
+517 TSSTTQSNPVA
-528 EAQQKY
+528 EAQQKF
-534 LATIKGYQKQLQD
+534 LATIKGYQKQLED
-547 GQIDEEEF
+547 EQIDEEEF
-555 REKKREALSNWYN
+555 REKKRDAFVNLYN
-568 SLVNLYAEGNESA
+568 NLVNLYAEGNDDA
-581 KSASDDVLRQ
+581 GVAITDVLHQ
-591 LHQHYSED
+591 IHQHDIED
-599 FNKEKQNYEK
+599 FKKEKKDYED
-609 EQTDLQNSLKAG
+609 EINDLQKSLKEG
-621 KIDDTDFDAAM
+621 EIDDADFDAGM
-632 AKVLEK
+632 KDILEDYVGD
-638 HIPNFEKYAEKIG
+638 FEWFAEKIG
-651 GEAIEFLKGIKKVAE
+651 GEEQEFLKGIKTIAE
-666 YFNVNVKVNDIV
+666 YFNVNDIV
-678 NTPYNSPFPDT
+678 QKPFNNPFPDT
-689 LENDYN
+689 LEEDYN
-695 AGKLSINQQIAG
+695 FFKKSDAEEYAESLKIFEAQYASYIEKIEQLQQLPQTDTTTQAIEELNAKVEAVK
-707 SEKYYEAHYANFRKQ
+707 EKYAN
-722 FEALAELL
+722 
-730 FSGELN
+730 
-736 EDSKKVVKDKLHDT
+736 VK
-750 YENMEKT
+750 
-757 RKLYTELQHLKES
+757 ELQKSLEN
-770 YEKEDNRVSFLNSMS
+770 EDNRVSFLNSIS

-846 GLVASAIGQIIV
+846 GLIASAIGQVIV

-898 TGGIIDG
+898 TGGIIEG

-937 NATNNNNAVGNNV
+937 NATYNNNAVGNNV
-950 VFKIHGADLIGA
+950 TFTIHGADLIGA

>member
-7 SIALEGKDN
+7 SISLEGKDN
-16 LSSTLK
+16 LSNTLK

-43 RFNKIENSTAPL
+43 KFGKIENSTAPL
-55 KKKLRALQAQIA
+55 KKRLRELQAMIA
-67 QMNFDGMTD
+67 QMNFDGLTD

-85 KAAEMKDALGD
+85 KVAEMKDALGD
-96 AAQAVRLMS
+96 ASQAVRLMS
-105 SDTAKLDAV
+105 SDTAKLDAT
-114 IKGMQGIAGV
+114 IEAMQGLAGV
-124 ASIATGAIS
+124 AGVATGAIA
-133 LLGNENE
+133 LLGTENE
-140 DLQKA
+140 DLQRA

-154 ITNGVQQVANI
+154 VMNGVQQIANV

-179 WSKATAKDIAKQTAS
+179 WSKATAKDIAKQTTA
-194 TIANNTVT
+194 TIANNAVT
-202 KASTVAT
+202 KASTTAT

-263 ATASSTDEQ
+263 ATSQSTDEQ
-272 EKQTKAVGKTK
+272 EKQTNSIGKTK

-294 QNCGKQIAQ
+294 QNCGKQITQ
-303 LQTLTTQYASL
+303 LQALTTEYASL

-337 TDNLRGAWEKIV
+337 TDNLRAAWEKIV
-349 KEKGKIVEALI
+349 SKKDQIVDALI
-360 EIAQAHA
+360 AIAKAHG
-367 YMAGIEKIT
+367 YMAAAERLT
-376 SEYIEKRQQMLSG
+376 TEYIEKRQQMESG
-389 NVKYKKWQN
+389 NVHYKKWQN
-398 TDIVSDATAKQ
+398 TDIVSAATAKQ
-409 MGLVEGVDYKKGGM
+409 MGLIEGVDYKKGGM
-423 NWRGEKHNLLTPAG
+423 NWKGEKHNLLTPAG

-442 SYEIAKSRGNRQKA
+442 AYEVAKSRKNFQKN
-456 LDDFDNAYQKKV
+456 LDNLDNEYQRKFEDLYNKSKK
-468 ASYLNQA
+468 SEENA
-475 KVHQTKGENL
+475 KNL

-494 GNNTPTTTSSTPR
+494 GNSTPTSTSSTPR
-507 KSYHGTITST
+507 YNSYRGNTPSTST
-517 TSSTTKSDPIA
+517 NQTNPVEDVQRKFLTTV
-528 EAQQKY
+528 
-534 LATIKGYQKQLQD
+534 KGYQKQLED
-547 GQIDEEEF
+547 EQIDEEEF
-555 REKKREALSNWYN
+555 REKKREAFVNLYN
-568 SLVNLYAEGNESA
+568 SLVNLYAEGNEGA
-581 KSASDDVLRQ
+581 GVAITDVLQKIRQ
-591 LHQHYSED
+591 HDIED
-599 FNKEKQNYEK
+599 FQKTKQEYEK
-609 EQTDLQNSLKAG
+609 EINELQKDLKNG
-621 KIDDTDFDAAM
+621 EIDDTEFDSEMKDILENYVGDF
-632 AKVLEK
+632 EW
-638 HIPNFEKYAEKIG
+638 FAEKIG
-651 GEAIEFLKGIKKVAE
+651 GEAQDFLKGIKKIAE
-666 YFNVNVKVNDIV
+666 YFNVKVNVNDIIQK
-678 NTPYNSPFPDT
+678 PFNSPFPDT
-689 LENDYN
+689 LEEDYN
-695 AGKLSINQQIAG
+695 FFKKSDAEEYEESLKIFEAQYASYIEKLEKLQQLPTTDATTQAIEELNAKIEAVK
-707 SEKYYEAHYANFRKQ
+707 EKYAN
-722 FEALAELL
+722 
-730 FSGELN
+730 
-736 EDSKKVVKDKLHDT
+736 VK
-750 YENMEKT
+750 
-757 RKLYTELQHLKES
+757 ELQKSLVDEN
-770 YEKEDNRVSFLNSMS
+770 NRVSFMNSMAN
-785 SDYSTVKAQIE
+785 DYGTFKTQIE

-801 INALGDSNLTTL
+801 INAFGDSNLSTL
-813 TKMADG
+813 NKMADG
-819 MGAIGAGAI
+819 MGALGAGAI

-846 GLVASAIGQIIV
+846 GLIASAIGQIIV

-898 TGGIIDG
+898 TGGIIEG

-937 NATNNNNAVGNNV
+937 NATNNASVFGSNV
-950 VFKIHGADLIGA
+950 TFTIHGSELVGV

>member
-7 SIALEGKDN
+7 SISLEGKDN
-16 LSSTLK
+16 LSNTLK

-43 RFNKIENSTAPL
+43 KFGKIENSTAPL
-55 KKKLRALQAQIA
+55 KKRLRELQAMIA
-67 QMNFDGMTD
+67 QMNFDGLTD

-96 AAQAVRLMS
+96 ASQAVRLMS

-114 IKGMQGIAGV
+114 IEGMQGIAGV

-133 LLGNENE
+133 LFGTENENLE
-140 DLQKA
+140 RA

-154 ITNGVQQVANI
+154 ITNGVQQIANI

-179 WSKATAKDIAKQTAS
+179 WSKATAKDIAKQTTA
-194 TIANNTVT
+194 TIANNTIT
-202 KASTVAT
+202 KANTVAT

-263 ATASSTDEQ
+263 ATSNSTDEQ
-272 EKQTKAVGKTK
+272 EKQTNSIGKTK
-283 DAVKEFASTVA
+283 DAVKEFATTVS

-303 LQTLTTQYASL
+303 LETLTTQYANL
-314 HTETEK
+314 HTEVEK
-320 NDFIN
+320 NDFIT

-337 TDNLRGAWEKIV
+337 TDNLRGAWDKIV
-349 KEKGKIVEALI
+349 KNKDRIVNALT
-360 EIAQAHA
+360 EIAVAHG
-367 YMAGIEKIT
+367 YMASIEKKVT
-376 SEYIEKRQQMLSG
+376 AYIEKRQQMLSG
-389 NVKYKKWQN
+389 SVHYKKWKN
-398 TDIVSDATAKQ
+398 TDIVSAATAKQ
-409 MGLVEGVDYKKGGM
+409 MGLIEGVDYKKGGM
-423 NWRGEKHNLLTPAG
+423 NWQGEKHNLLTPAG
-437 VAKAN
+437 VEKAN
-442 SYEIAKSRGNRQKA
+442 AYEIAKSRKNWQKD
-456 LDDFDNAYQKKV
+456 LDKLDRDTRAEIQSEINELTK
-468 ASYLNQA
+468 
-475 KVHQTKGENL
+475 HQTKGENL

-494 GNNTPTTTSSTPR
+494 GSTPTSTSSTPR
-507 KSYHGTITST
+507 YNSYNGTTS
-517 TSSTTKSDPIA
+517 TSSTQNNPVEDVQRKFLT
-528 EAQQKY
+528 
-534 LATIKGYQKQLQD
+534 TVKGYQKQLED
-547 GQIDEEEF
+547 EQIDETEF
-555 REKKREALSNWYN
+555 REKKREAFVNLYN
-568 SLVNLYAEGNESA
+568 SLVNLYAEGNEGA
-581 KSASDDVLRQ
+581 GVAITDVLQKIRQ
-591 LHQHYSED
+591 HDTED
-599 FNKEKQNYEK
+599 FKAEQKDYQDEVKDLEK
-609 EQTDLQNSLKAG
+609 SLLDGEISDA
-621 KIDDTDFDAAM
+621 DFDATM
-632 AKVLEK
+632 KDILSDY
-638 HIPNFEKYAEKIG
+638 IDNFKWYAEKLG
-651 GEAIEFLKGIKKVAE
+651 GEAKEFFDGISILAKNFDVKVS
-666 YFNVNVKVNDIV
+666 VNDIIQKPFE
-678 NTPYNSPFPDT
+678 NPFPDT
-689 LENDYN
+689 LEEDYN
-695 AGKLSINQQIAG
+695 FFKKSDAEEYAESLKIFEAQYASYIEKLEKLRQLPQTEATTQAIEELNAKIA
-707 SEKYYEAHYANFRKQ
+707 SVKEKYAN
-722 FEALAELL
+722 
-730 FSGELN
+730 
-736 EDSKKVVKDKLHDT
+736 VK
-750 YENMEKT
+750 
-757 RKLYTELQHLKES
+757 ELQKSLVDEN
-770 YEKEDNRVSFLNSMS
+770 NRVSFMNSMAN
-785 SDYSTVKAQIE
+785 DYGTFKTQIE

-819 MGAIGAGAI
+819 MGALGAGAI
-828 VAGQA
+828 LAGQA

-846 GLVASAIGQIIV
+846 GLIASAIGQVIV

-898 TGGIIDG
+898 TGGIIEG

-937 NATNNNNAVGNNV
+937 NATNNASAFGGNV
-950 VFKIHGADLIGA
+950 TFTIHGSELIGVL
-962 IDNYNSKMNW
+962 DNYNSKMNW

>member
-7 SIALEGKDN
+7 SISLEGKDN
-16 LSSTLK
+16 LSNTLK

-55 KKKLRALQAQIA
+55 KKRLRELQAMIA
-67 QMNFDGMTD
+67 QMNFDGLTD

-96 AAQAVRLMS
+96 ASQAVRLMS

-114 IKGMQGIAGV
+114 IEGMQGIAGV
-124 ASIATGAIS
+124 AGVATGAIG
-133 LLGNENE
+133 LLGTENE
-140 DLQKA
+140 DLQRA

-154 ITNGVQQVANI
+154 VMNGVQQIANV

-179 WSKATAKDIAKQTAS
+179 WSKAVAKDTAKQTAS
-194 TIANNTVT
+194 TIANNAVI
-202 KASTVAT
+202 KASTTAT

-239 GKAMFGD
+239 GKALFGD

-263 ATASSTDEQ
+263 ATSQSTDEQ
-272 EKQTKAVGKTK
+272 EKQTQSIGKTK

-294 QNCGKQIAQ
+294 QNCGKQITQ
-303 LQTLTTQYASL
+303 LQALTTEYASL
-314 HTETEK
+314 HSETEK

-337 TDNLRGAWEKIV
+337 TDNLRAAWEKIV
-349 KEKGKIVEALI
+349 SKKDQIVAALI
-360 EIAQAHA
+360 AIAKAHG
-367 YMAGIEKIT
+367 YMAAAERLT
-376 SEYIEKRQQMLSG
+376 TEYIEKRQQMESG
-389 NVKYKKWQN
+389 NVHYKKWQN
-398 TDIVSDATAKQ
+398 TDIVSAATAKQ
-409 MGLVEGVDYKKGGM
+409 MGLIEGVDYKKGGM
-423 NWRGEKHNLLTPAG
+423 NWQGEKHNLLTPAG

-442 SYEIAKSRGNRQKA
+442 AFEIAKSRKNFQKN
-456 LDDFDNAYQKKV
+456 LDNLDKEYQRKFEDLYNKSKKSEENAK
-468 ASYLNQA
+468 
-475 KVHQTKGENL
+475 NL

-494 GNNTPTTTSSTPR
+494 GNSTPTSTSSTP
-507 KSYHGTITST
+507 KYNSYNGTTS
-517 TSSTTKSDPIA
+517 TSSTTKNNPVED
-528 EAQQKY
+528 AQRKY
-534 LATIKGYQKQLQD
+534 LTTVKGYQKQLED
-547 GQIDEEEF
+547 EQIDETEF
-555 REKKREALSNWYN
+555 REKKREAFVNLYN
-568 SLVNLYAEGNESA
+568 SLVNLYAEGNEGA
-581 KSASDDVLRQ
+581 GVAITDVLQKIRQ
-591 LHQHYSED
+591 HDIED
-599 FNKEKQNYEK
+599 FKAEQKDYQDEVKDLEK
-609 EQTDLQNSLKAG
+609 SLLDG
-621 KIDDTDFDAAM
+621 EIDDAEFDATM
-632 AKVLEK
+632 KDILSDYVE
-638 HIPNFEKYAEKIG
+638 NFKWYAEKLG
-651 GEAIEFLKGIKKVAE
+651 GEAKEFFDGISILAKNFDVKVS
-666 YFNVNVKVNDIV
+666 VNDIV
-678 NTPYNSPFPDT
+678 QKPFENPFPDT
-689 LENDYN
+689 LEEDYN
-695 AGKLSINQQIAG
+695 FFKKSDAEEYEESLKIFEAQYASYIEKLEKLRQLPTTDATTQAIEELNAKIEAVK
-707 SEKYYEAHYANFRKQ
+707 EKYAN
-722 FEALAELL
+722 
-730 FSGELN
+730 
-736 EDSKKVVKDKLHDT
+736 VK
-750 YENMEKT
+750 
-757 RKLYTELQHLKES
+757 ELQKSLVDEN
-770 YEKEDNRVSFLNSMS
+770 NRVSFLNSMT
-785 SDYSTVKAQIE
+785 SDYGTIKTQIE

-801 INALGDSNLTTL
+801 INAFGDSNLTTL

-819 MGAIGAGAI
+819 MGALGAGAI

-833 ISQLGANSKMAKV
+833 IAQLGANSKMAKV

-937 NATNNNNAVGNNV
+937 NATNNASALGGNV
-950 VFKIHGADLIGA
+950 TFTIHGSELIGV
-962 IDNYNSKMNW
+962 IENYNNKMNW

>member
-7 SIALEGKDN
+7 SISLEGKDN
-16 LSSTLK
+16 LSNTLK

-43 RFNKIENSTAPL
+43 KFGKIENSTAPL
-55 KKKLRALQAQIA
+55 KKRLRELQVMIA

-96 AAQAVRLMS
+96 ASQAVRLMS

-114 IKGMQGIAGV
+114 IEGMQGIAGV

-133 LLGNENE
+133 LFGAENENLE
-140 DLQKA
+140 RA

-154 ITNGVQQVANI
+154 ITNGVQQIANI

-179 WSKATAKDIAKQTAS
+179 WSKAVAKDTAKQTTS
-194 TIANNTVT
+194 TIANNAVT
-202 KASTVAT
+202 KASTTAT

-263 ATASSTDEQ
+263 ATSTSTEEQ
-272 EKQTKAVGKTK
+272 EKQTKSIGKTK

-303 LQTLTTQYASL
+303 LQTLTTQYANL
-314 HTETEK
+314 HTEVEK

-337 TDNLRGAWEKIV
+337 TDNLRGAWDKIV
-349 KEKGKIVEALI
+349 KNKDKIVNALT
-360 EIAQAHA
+360 EIAIAHG
-367 YMAGIEKIT
+367 YMASIEKKVT
-376 SEYIEKRQQMLSG
+376 AYIDKRQQMLSG
-389 NVKYKKWQN
+389 NVHYKKWQN
-398 TDIVSDATAKQ
+398 TDIVSAATAKQ
-409 MGLVEGVDYKKGGM
+409 MGLIEGVDYKKGGM
-423 NWRGEKHNLLTPAG
+423 NWKWEKHNLLTSSG
-437 VAKAN
+437 VEKAN
-442 SYEIAKSRGNRQKA
+442 AFEIAKSRKNFQKD
-456 LDDFDNAYQKKV
+456 LDKLDRDTRAEIQSEINEMTK
-468 ASYLNQA
+468 
-475 KVHQTKGENL
+475 HQTIGETL
-485 LKGTGYPLN
+485 LKGTGYNLN
-494 GNNTPTTTSSTPR
+494 GTTSSSTPSY
-507 KSYHGTITST
+507 KSGKTSYT
-517 TSSTTKSDPIA
+517 PNNNGSTSQNNPVEEA
-528 EAQQKY
+528 EKKY
-534 LATIKGYQKQLQD
+534 ATTIKGYQKQLED
-547 GQIDEEEF
+547 EQIDEEEF
-555 REKKREALSNWYN
+555 REKKRDAFVNLYN
-568 SLVNLYAEGNESA
+568 SLVNLYAEGNEGAGVSIT
-581 KSASDDVLRQ
+581 DVLQKIRQ
-591 LHQHYSED
+591 HDIED
-599 FNKEKQNYEK
+599 FQKTKQDYEK
-609 EQTDLQNSLKAG
+609 EINELQKDFKNG
-621 KIDDTDFDAAM
+621 EIDDKEFDSEMKDNLENYVGDF
-632 AKVLEK
+632 EW
-638 HIPNFEKYAEKIG
+638 FAEKIG
-651 GEAIEFLKGIKKVAE
+651 GEAQDFLKGIKKVAE
-666 YFNVNVKVNDIV
+666 YFNVKVNVNDIIQK
-678 NTPYNSPFPDT
+678 PFNSPFPDT
-689 LENDYN
+689 LEEDYN
-695 AGKLSINQQIAG
+695 FFKKSDAEEYEESLKIFEAQYASYIDKIEKLQQLPTTDTTTQAIEALNAKVEAVK
-707 SEKYYEAHYANFRKQ
+707 EKYAN
-722 FEALAELL
+722 
-730 FSGELN
+730 
-736 EDSKKVVKDKLHDT
+736 VK
-750 YENMEKT
+750 
-757 RKLYTELQHLKES
+757 ELQKSLA
-770 YEKEDNRVSFLNSMS
+770 DDNNRVSFMNSMS
-785 SDYSTVKAQIE
+785 SYYGTFKTQIE
-796 GIQNL
+796 SIQNL

-819 MGAIGAGAI
+819 MGALGAGAI

-846 GLVASAIGQIIV
+846 GLIASAIGQVIV

-898 TGGIIDG
+898 TGGIIEG

-937 NATNNNNAVGNNV
+937 NATNNNNVVGNNV
-950 VFKIHGADLIGA
+950 VFTIHGADLIGA

>member
-7 SIALEGKDN
+7 SISLEGKDN
-16 LSSTLK
+16 LSNTLK

-43 RFNKIENSTAPL
+43 KFGKIENSTAPL
-55 KKKLRALQAQIA
+55 KKRLRELQAMIA

-96 AAQAVRLMS
+96 ASQAVRLMS
-105 SDTAKLDAV
+105 SDTAKLDAT
-114 IKGMQGIAGV
+114 IEAMQGLAGV
-124 ASIATGAIS
+124 AGVATGAIA
-133 LLGNENE
+133 LLGTENE
-140 DLQKA
+140 DLQRA

-154 ITNGVQQVANI
+154 VMNGVQQIANV

-179 WSKATAKDIAKQTAS
+179 WSKATAKDIAKQTTA
-194 TIANNTVT
+194 TIANNAVT

-263 ATASSTDEQ
+263 ATSNSTEEQ
-272 EKQTKAVGKTK
+272 EKQTNSIGKTK

-294 QNCGKQIAQ
+294 QNCGKQITQ
-303 LQTLTTQYASL
+303 LQALTTEYASL

-337 TDNLRGAWEKIV
+337 TDNLRAAWEKIV
-349 KEKGKIVEALI
+349 SKKDQIVAALI
-360 EIAQAHA
+360 AIAKAHG
-367 YMAGIEKIT
+367 YMAAAERLT
-376 SEYIEKRQQMLSG
+376 TEYIEKRQQMESG
-389 NVKYKKWQN
+389 NVHYKKWQN
-398 TDIVSDATAKQ
+398 TDIVSAATAKQ
-409 MGLVEGVDYKKGGM
+409 MGLIEGVDYKKGGM
-423 NWRGEKHNLLTPAG
+423 NWKGEKHNLLTPAG
-437 VAKAN
+437 VTKAN
-442 SYEIAKSRGNRQKA
+442 AYEIAKSRKNFQKN
-456 LDDFDNAYQKKV
+456 LDNLDKEYQRKFEDLYNKSKKSEENAK
-468 ASYLNQA
+468 
-475 KVHQTKGENL
+475 NL

-494 GNNTPTTTSSTPR
+494 GNNTPTSTSSTPR
-507 KSYHGTITST
+507 YNSYRGTTST
-517 TSSTTKSDPIA
+517 TSSTQNNPVED
-528 EAQQKY
+528 AQRKY
-534 LATIKGYQKQLQD
+534 LTTVKGYQKQLED
-547 GQIDEEEF
+547 EQIDEEEF
-555 REKKREALSNWYN
+555 REKKREAFVNLYN
-568 SLVNLYAEGNESA
+568 SLVNLYAEGNEGA
-581 KSASDDVLRQ
+581 GVAITDVLNKIRQ
-591 LHQHYSED
+591 HDTED
-599 FNKEKQNYEK
+599 FKAEQKDYQDEVKDLEKSYLDGE
-609 EQTDLQNSLKAG
+609 
-621 KIDDTDFDAAM
+621 IDEADFDASM
-632 AKVLEK
+632 KDILSDYVE
-638 HIPNFEKYAEKIG
+638 NFKWYAEKLG
-651 GEAIEFLKGIKKVAE
+651 GEAKEFFDGISILAKNFDVKVS
-666 YFNVNVKVNDIV
+666 VNDIV
-678 NTPYNSPFPDT
+678 QKPFENPFPDT
-689 LENDYN
+689 LEEDYN
-695 AGKLSINQQIAG
+695 FFKKSDAEEYAESLKIFEAQYASYIEKLEKLRQLPQTEATTQAIEELNAKIA
-707 SEKYYEAHYANFRKQ
+707 SVKEKYAN
-722 FEALAELL
+722 
-730 FSGELN
+730 
-736 EDSKKVVKDKLHDT
+736 VK
-750 YENMEKT
+750 
-757 RKLYTELQHLKES
+757 ELQKSLVDEN
-770 YEKEDNRVSFLNSMS
+770 NRVSFMNSMAN
-785 SDYSTVKAQIE
+785 DYGTFKAQIE

-801 INALGDSNLTTL
+801 INAFGDSNLSTL

-819 MGAIGAGAI
+819 MGALGAGAI

-937 NATNNNNAVGNNV
+937 NATNNASALGGNVTFTVHGSELVGV
-950 VFKIHGADLIGA
+950 
-962 IDNYNSKMNW
+962 IDNYNNKMNW

>member
-7 SIALEGKDN
+7 SISLEGKDN
-16 LSSTLK
+16 LSNTLK

-43 RFNKIENSTAPL
+43 KFGKIENSTAPL
-55 KKKLRALQAQIA
+55 KKRLRELQVMIA

-96 AAQAVRLMS
+96 ASQAVRLMS

-114 IKGMQGIAGV
+114 IEGMQGIAGV

-133 LLGNENE
+133 LFGAENENLE
-140 DLQKA
+140 RA

-154 ITNGVQQVANI
+154 ITNGVQQIANI

-179 WSKATAKDIAKQTAS
+179 WSKAVAKDTAKQTTS
-194 TIANNTVT
+194 TIANNAVT
-202 KASTVAT
+202 KASTTAT

-263 ATASSTDEQ
+263 ATSTSTEEQ
-272 EKQTKAVGKTK
+272 EKQTKSIGKTK

-303 LQTLTTQYASL
+303 LQTLTTQYANL
-314 HTETEK
+314 HTEVEK

-337 TDNLRGAWEKIV
+337 TDNLRGAWDKIV
-349 KEKGKIVEALI
+349 KNKDKIVNALT
-360 EIAQAHA
+360 EIAIAHG
-367 YMAGIEKIT
+367 YMASIEKKVT
-376 SEYIEKRQQMLSG
+376 AYIDKRQQMLSG
-389 NVKYKKWQN
+389 NVHYKKWQN
-398 TDIVSDATAKQ
+398 TDIVSAATAKQ
-409 MGLVEGVDYKKGGM
+409 MGLIEGVDYKKGGM
-423 NWRGEKHNLLTPAG
+423 NWKWEKHNLLTSSG
-437 VAKAN
+437 VEKAN
-442 SYEIAKSRGNRQKA
+442 AFEIAKSRKNFQKD
-456 LDDFDNAYQKKV
+456 LDKLDRDTRAEIQSEINEMTK
-468 ASYLNQA
+468 
-475 KVHQTKGENL
+475 HQTIGETL
-485 LKGTGYPLN
+485 LKGTGYNLN
-494 GNNTPTTTSSTPR
+494 GTTSSSTPSY
-507 KSYHGTITST
+507 KSGKTSYT
-517 TSSTTKSDPIA
+517 PNNNGSTSQNNPVEEA
-528 EAQQKY
+528 EKKY
-534 LATIKGYQKQLQD
+534 ATTIKGYQKQLED
-547 GQIDEEEF
+547 EQIDEEEF
-555 REKKREALSNWYN
+555 REKKRDAFVNLYN
-568 SLVNLYAEGNESA
+568 SLVNLYAEGNEGAGVSIT
-581 KSASDDVLRQ
+581 DVLQKIRQ
-591 LHQHYSED
+591 HDIAD
-599 FNKEKQNYEK
+599 FQKTKQDYEK
-609 EQTDLQNSLKAG
+609 EINELQKDFKNG
-621 KIDDTDFDAAM
+621 EIDDKEFDSEMKDILENYVGDF
-632 AKVLEK
+632 EW
-638 HIPNFEKYAEKIG
+638 FAEKIG
-651 GEAIEFLKGIKKVAE
+651 GEAQDFLKGIKKVAE
-666 YFNVNVKVNDIV
+666 YFNVKVNVNDIIQK
-678 NTPYNSPFPDT
+678 PFNSPFPDT
-689 LENDYN
+689 LEEDYN
-695 AGKLSINQQIAG
+695 FFKKSDAEEYEESLKIFEAQYASYIDKIEKLQQLPTTDTTTQAIEELNAKVEAVK
-707 SEKYYEAHYANFRKQ
+707 EKYAN
-722 FEALAELL
+722 
-730 FSGELN
+730 
-736 EDSKKVVKDKLHDT
+736 VK
-750 YENMEKT
+750 
-757 RKLYTELQHLKES
+757 ELQKSLA
-770 YEKEDNRVSFLNSMS
+770 DDNNRVSFMNSMS
-785 SDYSTVKAQIE
+785 SYYGTFKTQIE
-796 GIQNL
+796 SIQNL

-819 MGAIGAGAI
+819 MGALGAGAI

-846 GLVASAIGQIIV
+846 GLIASAIGQVIV

-898 TGGIIDG
+898 TGGIIEG

-927 QQSNLFRQLN
+927 QQSNLFRRLN
-937 NATNNNNAVGNNV
+937 NATNNNNVVGNNV
-950 VFKIHGADLIGA
+950 VFTIHGADLIGA

>member
-7 SIALEGKDN
+7 SISLEGKDN
-16 LSSTLK
+16 LSNTLK
-22 SVKNNIEGVGKST
+22 SVKNNIEGVSKST

-55 KKKLRALQAQIA
+55 KKRLRELQMMIA

-96 AAQAVRLMS
+96 ASQAVRLMS
-105 SDTAKLDAV
+105 SDTAKLDAT
-114 IKGMQGIAGV
+114 IEAMQGLAGV
-124 ASIATGAIS
+124 AGVATGAIS
-133 LLGNENE
+133 LLGTENE
-140 DLQKA
+140 DLQRA

-154 ITNGVQQVANI
+154 VMNGVQQIANV

-179 WSKATAKDIAKQTAS
+179 WSKATAKDIAKQTTA
-194 TIANNTVT
+194 TIANNAVT
-202 KASTVAT
+202 KANTVAT

-263 ATASSTDEQ
+263 ATSNSTEEQ
-272 EKQTKAVGKTK
+272 EKQTNSIGKTK
-283 DAVKEFASTVA
+283 DAVKEFATTVA

-303 LQTLTTQYASL
+303 LETLTTQYANL
-314 HTETEK
+314 HTEVEK

-337 TDNLRGAWEKIV
+337 TDNLRGAWDKIV
-349 KEKGKIVEALI
+349 KNKDRIVNALT
-360 EIAQAHA
+360 EIAIAHG
-367 YMAGIEKIT
+367 YMADIENT
-376 SEYIEKRQQMLSG
+376 VTEYIKKRQQMLNG
-389 NVKYKKWQN
+389 YVHYKKWQN

-423 NWRGEKHNLLTPAG
+423 NWKGEKHNLLTPAG
-437 VAKAN
+437 VEKAN
-442 SYEIAKSRGNRQKA
+442 AFEIAKSRGNIQKQIDK
-456 LDDFDNAYQKKV
+456 LDSDTNAQIKSKI
-468 ASYLNQA
+468 NEMT
-475 KVHQTKGENL
+475 KHQTKGENL
-485 LKGTGYPLN
+485 LKGTGYPIN
-494 GNNTPTTTSSTPR
+494 GNSTPTSTPR
-507 KSYHGTITST
+507 YNSYRGNTPSTST
-517 TSSTTKSDPIA
+517 NQTNPVE
-528 EAQQKY
+528 EAQRKY
-534 LATIKGYQKQLQD
+534 LTTIKGYKKQLED
-547 GQIDEEEF
+547 EQIDEEEF
-555 REKKREALSNWYN
+555 REKKREALVNMYN

-581 KSASDDVLRQ
+581 KSASDEVLRQ
-591 LHQHYSED
+591 LHQHYTED
-599 FNKEKQNYEK
+599 FNREKQEYEK
-609 EQTDLQNSLKAG
+609 EQTDLQNSLKSG

-632 AKVLEK
+632 AKILEK
-638 HIPNFEKYAEKIG
+638 HVPNFEKYAEKIG
-651 GEAIEFLKGIKKVAE
+651 GEAQEFLKGIKTVAE
-666 YFNVNVKVNDIV
+666 YFNINVKVRDI
-678 NTPYNSPFPDT
+678 TKTDWDSPFPDT
-689 LENDYN
+689 LADYYH
-695 AGKLSINQQIAG
+695 APHK
-707 SEKYYEAHYANFRKQ
+707 SESELIKDNEDYYEFYYAKFTKQ
-722 FEALAELL
+722 REDLVALL

-736 EDSKKVVKDKLHDT
+736 EDIKKIVMDKIKEVDSQISIAKKNFAEVQNWKKSF
-750 YENMEKT
+750 ENEN
-757 RKLYTELQHLKES
+757 
-770 YEKEDNRVSFLNSMS
+770 NRVSFMNSMAN
-785 SDYSTVKAQIE
+785 DYGTFKTQIE

-801 INALGDSNLTTL
+801 INAFGDSNLSTL

-819 MGAIGAGAI
+819 MGALGAGAI

-846 GLVASAIGQIIV
+846 GLIASAIGQIIV

-884 GIVASTISQLKGYN
+884 GIVASTISQLKGYES
-898 TGGIIDG
+898 GGIIDG
-905 NSIHGDKVL
+905 TSYHGDKLL
-914 ARVNSGEMVLNKR
+914 ARVNSNEMILNQR
-927 QQSNLFRQLN
+927 QQHNLFRMLDTAQPKAN
-937 NATNNNNAVGNNV
+937 GISGNNV
-950 VFKIHGADLIGA
+950 VFTIHGADLIGA

>member
-7 SIALEGKDN
+7 SISLEGKDN
-16 LSSTLK
+16 LSNTLK
-22 SVKNNIEGVGKST
+22 SVKNNIEGVSKST

-55 KKKLRALQAQIA
+55 KKRLRELQAMIA

-96 AAQAVRLMS
+96 ASQAVRLMS
-105 SDTAKLDAV
+105 SDTAKLDAT
-114 IKGMQGIAGV
+114 IEAMQGLAGV
-124 ASIATGAIS
+124 AGVATGAIS
-133 LLGNENE
+133 LLGTENE
-140 DLQKA
+140 DLQRA

-154 ITNGVQQVANI
+154 VMNGVQQIANV

-179 WSKATAKDIAKQTAS
+179 WSKAVAKDTAKQTTA
-194 TIANNTVT
+194 TIANNAVT

-263 ATASSTDEQ
+263 ATSQSTEEQ
-272 EKQTKAVGKTK
+272 EKQTQSIGKTK
-283 DAVKEFASTVA
+283 DAVKEFATTVA

-303 LQTLTTQYASL
+303 LETLTTQYASL
-314 HTETEK
+314 HTEVEK

-337 TDNLRGAWEKIV
+337 TDNLMGAWDKIVKNKDKIVNALTEIAIAHGHMANIEKIV
-349 KEKGKIVEALI
+349 TA
-360 EIAQAHA
+360 
-367 YMAGIEKIT
+367 
-376 SEYIEKRQQMLSG
+376 YIEKRQQMLSG
-389 NVKYKKWQN
+389 SVHYKKWQN
-398 TDIVSDATAKQ
+398 TDIVSAATAKQ

-423 NWRGEKHNLLTPAG
+423 NWKGEKHNLLTPAG
-437 VAKAN
+437 VEKAN
-442 SYEIAKSRGNRQKA
+442 AFEIAKSRKNFQKDIDK
-456 LDDFDNAYQKKV
+456 LDRDTRAEIQSEIKEMTK
-468 ASYLNQA
+468 
-475 KVHQTKGENL
+475 HQTIGENL
-485 LKGTGYPLN
+485 LKDTGYLN
-494 GNNTPTTTSSTPR
+494 ISTPTSTSSTPR
-507 KSYHGTITST
+507 YNSYNGTTS
-517 TSSTTKSDPIA
+517 TSSTNQNNPVED
-528 EAQQKY
+528 AQRKY
-534 LATIKGYQKQLQD
+534 LTTIKGYKKQLED
-547 GQIDEEEF
+547 EQIDETEF
-555 REKKREALSNWYN
+555 REKKREAFVNLYN
-568 SLVNLYAEGNESA
+568 SLVNLYAEGNDG
-581 KSASDDVLRQ
+581 ASVAITDVLQKIRQ
-591 LHQHYSED
+591 HDTED
-599 FNKEKQNYEK
+599 FKAEQKDYQDEVKDLEKSYLDGE
-609 EQTDLQNSLKAG
+609 
-621 KIDDTDFDAAM
+621 IDEADFDASM
-632 AKVLEK
+632 KDILSDYVE
-638 HIPNFEKYAEKIG
+638 NFKWYAEKLG
-651 GEAIEFLKGIKKVAE
+651 GEAKEFFDGISILAKNFDVKVS
-666 YFNVNVKVNDIV
+666 VNDIIQK
-678 NTPYNSPFPDT
+678 PFNSPFPDT
-689 LENDYN
+689 LEEDYN
-695 AGKLSINQQIAG
+695 FFKKSDAEEYEESLKIFEAQYASYIEKLEKLQQLPTTDATTQAIEELNAKIEAVK
-707 SEKYYEAHYANFRKQ
+707 EKYAN
-722 FEALAELL
+722 
-730 FSGELN
+730 
-736 EDSKKVVKDKLHDT
+736 VK
-750 YENMEKT
+750 
-757 RKLYTELQHLKES
+757 ELQKSLVDEN
-770 YEKEDNRVSFLNSMS
+770 NRVSFLNSLTN
-785 SDYSTVKAQIE
+785 DYGTLKTQIE

-819 MGAIGAGAI
+819 MGALGAGAI

-898 TGGIIDG
+898 TGGIIEG

-937 NATNNNNAVGNNV
+937 NATNNASVFGSNV
-950 VFKIHGADLIGA
+950 TFTIHGSELVGV

>member
-7 SIALEGKDN
+7 SISLEGKDN
-16 LSSTLK
+16 LSNTLK

-55 KKKLRALQAQIA
+55 KKRLRELQAMIA
-67 QMNFDGMTD
+67 QMNFDGLTD

-96 AAQAVRLMS
+96 ASQAVRLMS

-114 IKGMQGIAGV
+114 IEGMQGIAGV

-133 LLGNENE
+133 LFGTENGNLER
-140 DLQKA
+140 A

-154 ITNGVQQVANI
+154 ITNGVQQIANI

-179 WSKATAKDIAKQTAS
+179 WSKAVAKDTAKQTTA
-194 TIANNTVT
+194 TIANNAVT
-202 KASTVAT
+202 KANTVAT

-263 ATASSTDEQ
+263 ATSQSTEEQ
-272 EKQTKAVGKTK
+272 EKQTNSIGKTK
-283 DAVKEFASTVA
+283 DAVKEFATTVA
-294 QNCGKQIAQ
+294 QQCGKQIAQ
-303 LQTLTTQYASL
+303 LETLTTQYSSL
-314 HTETEK
+314 HTEVEK

-337 TDNLRGAWEKIV
+337 TDNLRGAWDKIVKNKDKIVNALTEIAIAHGHMANIEKIV
-349 KEKGKIVEALI
+349 TA
-360 EIAQAHA
+360 
-367 YMAGIEKIT
+367 
-376 SEYIEKRQQMLSG
+376 YIEKRQQMLSG
-389 NVKYKKWQN
+389 SVHYKKWQN
-398 TDIVSDATAKQ
+398 TDIVSAATAKQ
-409 MGLVEGVDYKKGGM
+409 MGLVEGIDYKKGGM
-423 NWRGEKHNLLTPAG
+423 NWKGEKHNLLTPAG
-437 VAKAN
+437 VEKAN
-442 SYEIAKSRGNRQKA
+442 AFEIAKSRKNFQKD
-456 LDDFDNAYQKKV
+456 LDKLDRDTRAEIQSEIKEMTK
-468 ASYLNQA
+468 
-475 KVHQTKGENL
+475 HQTIGENL
-485 LKGTGYPLN
+485 LKGTGYNLN
-494 GNNTPTTTSSTPR
+494 GNTPSTSSTPR
-507 KSYHGTITST
+507 YNSYNGTTSTSSTST
-517 TSSTTKSDPIA
+517 TNNPVE
-528 EAQQKY
+528 EAQRKY
-534 LATIKGYQKQLQD
+534 LTTIKGYQKQLED
-547 GQIDEEEF
+547 EQIDETEF
-555 REKKREALSNWYN
+555 REKKREALVNMYN
-568 SLVNLYAEGNESA
+568 TLVNLYAEGNEGA
-581 KSASDDVLRQ
+581 GVAITDVLQKIRQ
-591 LHQHYSED
+591 HDIED
-599 FNKEKQNYEK
+599 FQKTKQDYEK
-609 EQTDLQNSLKAG
+609 EINELQKDLKNG
-621 KIDDTDFDAAM
+621 EIDDTEFDSEMKDILENYVGDF
-632 AKVLEK
+632 EW
-638 HIPNFEKYAEKIG
+638 FAEKIG
-651 GEAIEFLKGIKKVAE
+651 GEAQDFLKGIKKIAE
-666 YFNVNVKVNDIV
+666 YFNVKVNVNDIV
-678 NTPYNSPFPDT
+678 QKPFENPFPDT
-689 LENDYN
+689 MEEDYN
-695 AGKLSINQQIAG
+695 FFKRSDAEEYEESLKIFEAQYASYIDKIEKLQQLPTTDTTTQAIEELNAKVEAVK
-707 SEKYYEAHYANFRKQ
+707 EKYAN
-722 FEALAELL
+722 
-730 FSGELN
+730 
-736 EDSKKVVKDKLHDT
+736 VKDLQKSLVD
-750 YENMEKT
+750 EN
-757 RKLYTELQHLKES
+757 
-770 YEKEDNRVSFLNSMS
+770 NRVSFLNSMS
-785 SDYSTVKAQIE
+785 SDYGTFKTQIE

-801 INALGDSNLTTL
+801 INAFGDSNLSTL

-819 MGAIGAGAI
+819 MGALGAGAI

-833 ISQLGANSKMAKV
+833 ISQLGANSKMAKM

-898 TGGIIDG
+898 TGGIIEG

-937 NATNNNNAVGNNV
+937 NATYNNNAVGNNV
-950 VFKIHGADLIGA
+950 VFTIHGADLIGA